1 MKQKNIS
8 IIGAGTMGCGISQ
21 VFLQNNYKVN
31 LIDIS
36 KNILKKSKDKI
47 ASSLS
52 KLVYKEKITEGEKL
66 KYLSNIKTS
75 TELNLV
81 KDSHLIIEAVGENL
95 DLKRG
100 LIKKIE
106 DIVSI
111 DVTIAS
117 NTSSISITKLAS
129 GAKNPKRIIG
139 LHFFNPAPVLN
150 LVEVV
155 KGKNTSDKTVS
166 LIIDIV
172 KDIGKE
178 PIVVK
183 DSPGFIVNRLLIPMI
198 NEAVLIYSENIS
210 SKEDIDKAMRLGANH
225 KMGPLGLADF
235 IGLDICLSIMETFYK
250 DLDNPKYKPAPLLK
264 EMVLSGKLGRKSKQ
278 GFYKYR

>member
-1 MKQKNIS
+1 MTKLIS
-8 IIGAGTMGCGISQ
+8 IIGAGTMGCGVSQ
-21 VFLQNNYKVN
+21 VFLQNNYEVN
-31 LIDIS
+31 LVDIS

-47 ASSLS
+47 ASNLS
-52 KLVYKEKITEGEKL
+52 KLACKEKITEGEKL

-75 TELNLV
+75 TKLNLV
-81 KDSHLIIEAVGENL
+81 KDSQLIIEAVGENL
-95 DLKRG
+95 DLKRS

-111 DVTIAS
+111 DVPIAS
-117 NTSSISITKLAS
+117 NTSSISITKLAF

-166 LIIDIV
+166 LAIDIV

-198 NEAVLIYSENIS
+198 NEAVLICSENIS
-210 SKEDIDKAMRLGANH
+210 SKEDIDKAMCLGANH
-225 KMGPLGLADF
+225 KMGPLELADF
-235 IGLDICLSIMETFYK
+235 IGLDVCLSIMETFYK

-264 EMVLSGKLGRKSKQ
+264 KMVLSGKLGRKSKQ